1 MENRRLVILNG
12 MYGLANSECATCLP
26 TTGAERVTDYEIISE
41 QDDQMFKSLCL
52 GNLIEWTTSYVY
64 VNTNRNHIETRENI
78 VKKPRREGF
87 KLYHEKSDTLVSIT
101 LG

>member
-26 TTGAERVTDYEIISE
+26 TTGAESVTDYELISE

-52 GNLIEWTTSYVY
+52 GNLIE
-64 VNTNRNHIETRENI
+64 
-78 VKKPRREGF
+78 
-87 KLYHEKSDTLVSIT
+87 
-101 LG
+101 

>member
-1 MENRRLVILNG
+1 
-12 MYGLANSECATCLP
+12 MYGLANSVCATCLP
-26 TTGAERVTDYEIISE
+26 TTGADSVSDYNLISE

-52 GNLIEWTTSYVY
+52 GNLIEWTTSHVY
-64 VNTNRNHIETRENI
+64 TNWNHIEMQENI

-87 KLYHEKSDTLVSIT
+87 QLYHEKSDTLVSIT